1 MYGICVTTARIQSF
15 KVWPIGVAY
24 RLMRTHLSEYKTG
37 FQSIDFCPAN
47 SQCAWEAIFSGQMDK
62 VINSRFANN
71 PVYSHRHVWGASIP
85 STPVF
90 LSLAHEGMDC

>member
-1 MYGICVTTARIQSF
+1 MG
-15 KVWPIGVAY
+15 
-24 RLMRTHLSEYKTG
+24 THLSEYKTG

-62 VINSRFANN
+62 VINSRFA
-71 PVYSHRHVWGASIP
+71 YIP
-85 STPVF
+85 IEVLQYQAYQIC